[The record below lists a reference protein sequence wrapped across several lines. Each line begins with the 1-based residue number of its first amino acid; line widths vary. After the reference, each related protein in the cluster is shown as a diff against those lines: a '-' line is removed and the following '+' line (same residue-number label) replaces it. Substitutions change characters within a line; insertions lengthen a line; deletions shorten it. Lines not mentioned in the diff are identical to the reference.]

1 MWVTNNNAAKGA
13 WAFITPFLSF
23 ISSNAAGKTLKFA
36 AIGVTNVPQNP
47 AVNANIEHIT
57 GSPPEQIRMEDLY
70 QQLLLR
76 MQQMHYPL

>member
-1 MWVTNNNAAKGA
+1 MWATNNNAAKGA

-57 GSPPEQIRMEDLY
+57 GSPPWANTNGRPIPAVITENQ
-70 QQLLLR
+70 
-76 MQQMHYPL
+76 